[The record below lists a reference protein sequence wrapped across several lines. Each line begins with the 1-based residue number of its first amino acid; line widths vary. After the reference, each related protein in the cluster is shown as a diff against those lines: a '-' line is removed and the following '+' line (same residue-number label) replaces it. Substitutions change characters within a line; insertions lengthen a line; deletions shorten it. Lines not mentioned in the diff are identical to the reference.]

1 MLMVQKMNKSV
12 AMNVAIAFGRLGL
25 VNAQFMAQQLDKV
38 AKQFALSIKILKD
51 GDEKKSAFT

>member
-1 MLMVQKMNKSV
+1 MNKSV

-38 AKQFALSIKILKD
+38 AK
-51 GDEKKSAFT
+51 